1 MEKNGIELRDY
12 SEVSSDA
19 VLLASD
25 QLRSAKKAKEMVSD
39 ATETGSGATNNSVE
53 EKSNDLIWVDPGTC
67 CFALY
72 SKLDQDKVFLQS
84 SPLALAKSLKVFC
97 SL

>member
-1 MEKNGIELRDY
+1 METNGIEVRGY
-12 SEVSSDA
+12 GEVSSD
-19 VLLASD
+19 VTLLASA
-25 QLRSAKKAKEMVSD
+25 QLSTISADSAG
-39 ATETGSGATNNSVE
+39 ETSSE

-72 SKLDQDKVFLQS
+72 SKLNLDKVFLQS
-84 SPLALAKSLKVFC
+84 SPLALAKALKVFS